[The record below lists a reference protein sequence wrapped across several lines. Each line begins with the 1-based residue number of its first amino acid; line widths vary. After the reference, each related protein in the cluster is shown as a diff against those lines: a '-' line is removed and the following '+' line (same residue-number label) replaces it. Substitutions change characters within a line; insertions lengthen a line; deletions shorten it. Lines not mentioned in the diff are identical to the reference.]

1 MSKKRL
7 LVCIFTP
14 LLLAALGAILYW
26 VRPVRLETSLYDL
39 IGSAGKAIPAA
50 LRNPANDLVPVI
62 VSASDC
68 ELAQSAATNLA
79 ARLEGATNFVAQV
92 HSRVDG
98 KEFNEF
104 LDFCR
109 VNASGLVAPSS
120 RELLRTPEGRAQ
132 LARRA
137 LRSYL
142 ASPIPPLFSPAEDPF
157 GLLNGY
163 ITSLPSTYAGWMPCH
178 GLLSVQKDGKR
189 NILLLVELRPEILTD
204 TMRLI
209 DFKEAFDAI
218 RADVIAAPV
227 SAVAC
232 GVPIHTATTAARCR
246 AEMSALTLFS
256 IAFIVLLSFMVF
268 KSIKWIP
275 YLFLTLVC
283 ASLAGSAA
291 LIACFGSVHALT
303 FVLSTTVLGLVVD
316 YAFHK
321 LLATP
326 ENAPHVVRGLVVSC
340 LTTEISL
347 LPLIFSGIPV
357 LRQAAVFLGVGLAA
371 SLLSVLYLYPAVAPK
386 AAPMAVS
393 SSRLRFRLPLF
404 LPPFVLGV
412 GVLIFKAQ
420 FATEPQ
426 AIYRPTPELAQAER
440 LLAECSGLSGKSQGF
455 WVVEGGDSEVGRAVP
470 CPPFEKD
477 VSLDSLLEKEES
489 LNFTNSAPCLSHI
502 LPSLK
507 VREETAKL
515 VALLYKEQSAAQS
528 AALGLPKLAP
538 PLAPKAWEWDSLP
551 SAASRAFVRGHAL
564 ICTAPEPSPSAALLA
579 GVGFWRPKELLSHI
593 LTQWTHLSAQALGVS
608 LILILGVLIFV
619 YRRAAGAM
627 VGPSLFAL
635 VFTGALLVL
644 KGEAINLFHLLAGFL
659 LTGMSVDYTIFLRT
673 GGRAAFRPALC
684 SMLTSLAG
692 FGALAFVSFPVVRAF
707 GFVLGVGLPV
717 AFLCAWA
724 SRPCESLNKGT

>member
-7 LVCIFTP
+7 LACIFTP
-14 LLLAALGAILYW
+14 LLLAALGALLYW

-68 ELAQSAATNLA
+68 DLAQSAATNLA

-92 HSRVDG
+92 HFRVDG

-109 VNASGLVAPSS
+109 VNAGGLVAPSS
-120 RELLRTPEGRAQ
+120 RELLRTPEGRAT

-209 DFKEAFDAI
+209 DFKETFDAI

-246 AEMSALTLFS
+246 VEMSWLTLFS
-256 IAFIVLLSFMVF
+256 VAFIILLSFIVF

-291 LIACFGSVHALT
+291 LIACFGAVHALT

-326 ENAPHVVRGLVVSC
+326 ENAAHVVRGLVVSC

-371 SLLSVLYLYPAVAPK
+371 SLLSVLYLYPALAPK
-386 AAPMAVS
+386 AAPLKTS
-393 SSRLRFRLPLF
+393 SSRLRFRLPLL

-455 WVVEGGDSEVGRAVP
+455 WVVEGD
-470 CPPFEKD
+470 D
-477 VSLDSLLEKEES
+477 SLDTLLEKEES

-507 VREETAKL
+507 VRQETAKY

-538 PLAPKAWEWDSLP
+538 PLAPKAWEWGSLP
-551 SAASRAFVRGHAL
+551 SAASRAFVRGSSL
-564 ICTAPEPSPSAALLA
+564 ICTAPEPPPNAALPD

-608 LILILGVLIFV
+608 LVLILGVLIFV

-692 FGALAFVSFPVVRAF
+692 FGALVFVSFPVVRAF

-717 AFLCAWA
+717 AFLCAWV

>member
-7 LVCIFTP
+7 LACIFTP
-14 LLLAALGAILYW
+14 LLLAALGALLYW
-26 VRPVRLETSLYDL
+26 VRPIRLETSLYDL

-68 ELAQSAATNLA
+68 DLAQSAATNLA

-92 HSRVDG
+92 HFRVDG

-109 VNASGLVAPSS
+109 VNAGGLVAPSS
-120 RELLRTPEGRAQ
+120 RELLRTPEGRAT

-178 GLLSVQKDGKR
+178 GLLSVQKEGKR

-209 DFKEAFDAI
+209 DFKETFDAI

-246 AEMSALTLFS
+246 TEMSGLTLFS
-256 IAFIVLLSFMVF
+256 VAFIILLSFIVF

-291 LIACFGSVHALT
+291 LIACFGAVHALT

-326 ENAPHVVRGLVVSC
+326 ENAAHVVRGLVVSC

-371 SLLSVLYLYPAVAPK
+371 SLLSVLYLYPALAPK
-386 AAPMAVS
+386 AAPLKTS
-393 SSRLRFRLPLF
+393 SSRLRFRLPLL

-455 WVVEGGDSEVGRAVP
+455 WVVEGND
-470 CPPFEKD
+470 
-477 VSLDSLLEKEES
+477 SLDSLLEKEES

-507 VREETAKL
+507 VRQEAAKY
-515 VALLYKEQSAAQS
+515 VALLYKEQSDAQS

-551 SAASRAFVRGHAL
+551 SAASRAFVRGSSL
-564 ICTAPEPSPSAALLA
+564 ICTAPEPPPNAALPD

-608 LILILGVLIFV
+608 LVLILGVLIFV

-692 FGALAFVSFPVVRAF
+692 FGALVFVSFPVVRAF

-717 AFLCAWA
+717 AFLCAWV

>member
-7 LVCIFTP
+7 LACIFTP

-39 IGSAGKAIPAA
+39 IGPAGKAIPAA

-68 ELAQSAATNLA
+68 DLAQSAATNLA
-79 ARLEGATNFVAQV
+79 ARLEAATNLVAQV
-92 HSRVDG
+92 HFRVDG

-109 VNASGLVAPSS
+109 VNAGGLVAPSS
-120 RELLRTPEGRAQ
+120 RELLRTPEGRAT

-204 TMRLI
+204 TIRLI
-209 DFKEAFDAI
+209 DFKATFDAI
-218 RADVIAAPV
+218 RADVIAEPV

-246 AEMSALTLFS
+246 TEMSGLTLFS
-256 IAFIVLLSFMVF
+256 VAFIILLSFIVF

-326 ENAPHVVRGLVVSC
+326 ENAAHVVRGLVVSC

-371 SLLSVLYLYPAVAPK
+371 SLLSVLYLYPALAPK
-386 AAPMAVS
+386 AAPLKTS
-393 SSRLRFRLPLF
+393 SSRLRFRLPLL

-455 WVVEGGDSEVGRAVP
+455 WVVEGD
-470 CPPFEKD
+470 D
-477 VSLDSLLEKEES
+477 SLDTLLEKEES

-507 VREETAKL
+507 VRQETAKY

-528 AALGLPKLAP
+528 AALGLSKLAP
-538 PLAPKAWEWDSLP
+538 PLAPKAWEWGSLP
-551 SAASRAFVRGHAL
+551 SAASRAFVRGRSL
-564 ICTAPEPSPSAALLA
+564 ICTAPEPPPNAALPD
-579 GVGFWRPKELLSHI
+579 GVGFWRPKELLSNI

-608 LILILGVLIFV
+608 LVLILGVLIFV

-673 GGRAAFRPALC
+673 GGSAAFRPALC

-692 FGALAFVSFPVVRAF
+692 FGALVFVSFPVVRAF

-717 AFLCAWA
+717 AFLCAWL

>member
-7 LVCIFTP
+7 LACIFTP
-14 LLLAALGAILYW
+14 LLFAALGALLYW

-68 ELAQSAATNLA
+68 DLAQSAATNLA
-79 ARLEGATNFVAQV
+79 ARLEAATNFVAQV
-92 HSRVDG
+92 HFRVDG

-109 VNASGLVAPSS
+109 VNAGGLVAPSS
-120 RELLRTPEGRAQ
+120 RGLLRTPEGRAT

-178 GLLSVQKDGKR
+178 GLLSVQKDDKR

-209 DFKEAFDAI
+209 DFKETFDAI
-218 RADVIAAPV
+218 RADVIAEPV

-246 AEMSALTLFS
+246 TEMSGLTLFS
-256 IAFIVLLSFMVF
+256 VAFIILLSFIVF

-291 LIACFGSVHALT
+291 LIACFGSVHVLT

-326 ENAPHVVRGLVVSC
+326 ENAAHVVRGLVVSC

-371 SLLSVLYLYPAVAPK
+371 SLLSVLYLYPALAPK
-386 AAPMAVS
+386 AAPFKTS
-393 SSRLRFRLPLF
+393 SSRLRFRLPLL

-455 WVVEGGDSEVGRAVP
+455 WVVEGD
-470 CPPFEKD
+470 D
-477 VSLDSLLEKEES
+477 SLDSLLEKEES

-507 VREETAKL
+507 VRQETAKL

-528 AALGLPKLAP
+528 AALGLEKLAP
-538 PLAPKAWEWDSLP
+538 PLAPKAWGWGSLP
-551 SAASRAFVRGHAL
+551 SAASRAFVRGRSL
-564 ICTAPEPSPSAALLA
+564 ICTAPEPPPNAALPD

-673 GGRAAFRPALC
+673 GGSAAFRPALC

-692 FGALAFVSFPVVRAF
+692 FGALVFVSFPVVRAF

-717 AFLCAWA
+717 AFLCAWL